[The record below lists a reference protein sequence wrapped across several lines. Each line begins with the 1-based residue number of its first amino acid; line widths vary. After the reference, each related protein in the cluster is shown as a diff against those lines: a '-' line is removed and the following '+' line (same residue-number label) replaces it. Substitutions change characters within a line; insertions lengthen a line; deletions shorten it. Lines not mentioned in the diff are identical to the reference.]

1 MNFSKYSALAIEL
14 RLQIDIIDAF
24 KASLKNLKWMDQ
36 ESATAAAEKVITLS
50 LFDCTSY
57 IRTDT

>member
-1 MNFSKYSALAIEL
+1 MNFTKSSALAIEL

-50 LFDCTSY
+50 LFDCS
-57 IRTDT
+57 